1 MFLPEEG
8 QAQSEAPTAEQNLTP
23 EEMVEKELSSVS
35 EVDSEVDKGK
45 GSGEESSGENGE
57 KKPAAGEGS
66 GATSP
71 VDKNKE
77 KEEDPEIDL
86 GLDVDGK
93 TPLKLKRSQILALRK
108 GGMLEADYRK
118 KTQELSAEKASLKE
132 VVDLIDYLKKNPK
145 KAEKVIALLEEKEEK
160 LEQQQ
165 QALEEKED
173 EIDKALK
180 DLPEDDPY
188 AKLLR
193 GMKAQLQ
200 TTLKAN
206 QALQD
211 KLGKIEQGQQA
222 EEQRRAKE
230 DEEAK
235 RNKELEAGKQVLEEA
250 FAGARKTFQFDEDE
264 DAAQWRKRVIN
275 SLVEEKEKYAGMDK
289 EKFTEFFNTVAK
301 REFDAMQKEK
311 EKIISRYLKSKG
323 GSGHVPVGG
332 TGGEKVEQKK
342 EPVTMDNLQ
351 DKIEEALG
359 EASEKPGEEGS

>member
-1 MFLPEEG
+1 MFFPEEG
-8 QAQSEAPTAEQNLTP
+8 SGNEGAAEQNLST
-23 EEMVEKELSSVS
+23 EETLERELSSVS
-35 EVDSEVDKGK
+35 GSEGPAEGGEK
-45 GSGEESSGENGE
+45 GEE
-57 KKPAAGEGS
+57 AGKEEG
-66 GATSP
+66 GGG
-71 VDKNKE
+71 KE
-77 KEEDPEIDL
+77 KEGSEGAAGKEKVKDEDQEFDL

-93 TPLKLKRSQILALRK
+93 TPLKLKRSQILELRK
-108 GGMLEADYRK
+108 SGMLEADYRK
-118 KTQELSAEKASLKE
+118 KTSELAAEKATLKE
-132 VVDLIDYLKKNPK
+132 VVDVIDFLKKNPK
-145 KAEKVIALLEEKEEK
+145 KAEKVMAILDEKEEK

-200 TTLKAN
+200 ATLKAN

-222 EEQRRAKE
+222 EIQRRAKE
-230 DEEAK
+230 GDEAK
-235 RNKELEAGKQVLEEA
+235 RNKELESGKQVLEEA

-311 EKIISRYLKSKG
+311 EKIISMYLKSKG

-332 TGGEKVEQKK
+332 TGGEKAKQKS

-351 DKIEEALG
+351 DKLEEALG
-359 EASEKPGEEGS
+359 EASENPGEEGS